1 MVVDSPLADEASA
14 DEQATPL
21 WFVLWRALE
30 AGMWR
35 VWNRDNGRDAVATNE
50 ADGEQLLAEAKK
62 TLAAQSKGGRLAAVE
77 LRLAHSPANEL

>member
-1 MVVDSPLADEASA
+1 MVVVDSPLADATSA

-21 WFVLWRALE
+21 WFVLWR
-30 AGMWR
+30 
-35 VWNRDNGRDAVATNE
+35 VWNRDNGRDAVATCE
-50 ADGEQLLAEAKK
+50 ADGERLLAEAKK